1 MDVRID
7 SANIK
12 VGMYVTELDRPW
24 EDTSFMFQ
32 GFLISSEAQVLELRA
47 QCSYIIVSEEK
58 SENGMFE
65 IKAAPVEKKIK
76 PTTINKPIIL
86 EEVLE
91 SKKNPSKP
99 ISGFFS
105 SIKQIGKE
113 ILSFKA
119 KEIELPPLKTAY
131 TIQFEEDERKAE
143 IIRRKDVRVIRKHY
157 AETSGETQQVVDYSI
172 KSSIE
177 EELISAKKAT
187 DRLTHEVAS
196 SFMLEITN
204 ADLSDRIEVAKEL
217 LSDVVESIIRN
228 PSAMLLI
235 SNLKNNDNSHY
246 RHALD
251 VAIMMVSFGR
261 QLGIPK
267 EELNHIALGGLLH
280 DLGKTKVPNDILKK
294 PQRLNA
300 EEYSQVQMHVE
311 YGHRMIDDI
320 PNIHPITRQIILHHH
335 ERFDGNGYPEQLS
348 DGAIGLY
355 GSMAGIVETYAT
367 MTANQPYASARSSAK
382 AVGVLVALRGKA
394 FQAELVDQFIQVVG
408 VYPTGSIVQLST
420 KEIGIVTRQNRLWR
434 LKPLVTLILDEHGQK
449 LPQQKTIDLAREQ
462 PDNKVIS
469 IITELP
475 SGSFG
480 IDPKDYFI

>member
-7 SANIK
+7 SSNIK

-32 GFLISSEAQVLELRA
+32 GFLITSEAEIVELKA
-47 QCSYIIVSEEK
+47 QCNYIIVSEEK
-58 SENGMFE
+58 SSKGIFE
-65 IKAAPVEKKIK
+65 IKAPLVEKKIT
-76 PTTINKPIIL
+76 PATTNKPIIL
-86 EEVLE
+86 EEV
-91 SKKNPSKP
+91 SDNKNAPSKP
-99 ISGFFS
+99 NSGLFS

-113 ILSFKA
+113 IFSFKT
-119 KEIELPPLKTAY
+119 KENELPSLKSAY

-143 IIRRKDVRVIRKHY
+143 ILRRKDVRVIRKHY
-157 AETSGETQQVVDYSI
+157 AEVSGETAQVVDYTI

-187 DRLTHEVAS
+187 DRLTDEVAS
-196 SFMLEITN
+196 TFMLEMTG
-204 ADLSDRIEVAKEL
+204 ADLSNRIKVAKEL

-228 PSAMLLI
+228 PNAMLLI
-235 SNLKNNDNSHY
+235 SNLKNNDNIDY
-246 RHALD
+246 QHALD
-251 VAIMMVSFGR
+251 VAIMLVSFGR

-280 DLGKTKVPNDILKK
+280 DLGKTKVPKDILKK
-294 PQRLNA
+294 PQRLNP
-300 EEYSQVQMHVE
+300 EEYSKVKMHVQ
-311 YGHRMIDDI
+311 YGDRMLDDI
-320 PNIHPITRQIILHHH
+320 PDTHSITKQIILHHH
-335 ERFDGNGYPEQLS
+335 ERFDGTGYPEQLS
-348 DGAIGLY
+348 GGAIGLY

-367 MTANQPYASARSSAK
+367 MTVNQPYASARSSAK
-382 AVGVLVALRGKA
+382 AVGVLVALRDKA

-420 KEIGIVTRQNRLWR
+420 KEIGIVTKQNRLWR
-434 LKPLVTLILDEHGQK
+434 LKPIVTLILDELGQK
-449 LPQQKTIDLAREQ
+449 LPQLQTIDLAREQ
-462 PDNKVIS
+462 PDNKGIS